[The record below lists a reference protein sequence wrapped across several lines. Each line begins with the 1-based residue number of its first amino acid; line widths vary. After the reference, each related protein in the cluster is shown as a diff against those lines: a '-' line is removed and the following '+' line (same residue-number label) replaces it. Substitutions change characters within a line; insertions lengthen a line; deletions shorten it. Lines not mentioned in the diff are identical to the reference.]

1 MNKIEMTF
9 STHLGE
15 ANQETINQWEMIA
28 SRRALVNLSNLLR
41 TYHEYHLLV
50 EQIDNADWNDLTA
63 IRKVLLDV
71 RTALYGEKM
80 EQLIRLQH
88 EYANQ
93 EIKKYLVD
101 SHGEFKEVR
110 VRATVKGISATDF
123 LAWQTNSMTKVM
135 TGSPEERRTYT
146 IKDVFVAHPE
156 HYATPVGFAVLETL
170 GGIPTLVKLG
180 RPETVPDIVSN
191 ARDTEI
197 TTHWHTGSIHMAD
210 GTLWGYGLMEYQDKD
225 YGCDMVYHVFWPAMA
240 PQIFFDDHA
249 RHLAVEHR
257 NFILNA
263 TEWIQNKA

>member
-93 EIKKYLVD
+93 EISAHDKKTKK
-101 SHGEFKEVR
+101 S
-110 VRATVKGISATDF
+110 VK
-123 LAWQTNSMTKVM
+123 
-135 TGSPEERRTYT
+135 
-146 IKDVFVAHPE
+146 
-156 HYATPVGFAVLETL
+156 
-170 GGIPTLVKLG
+170 
-180 RPETVPDIVSN
+180 
-191 ARDTEI
+191 
-197 TTHWHTGSIHMAD
+197 
-210 GTLWGYGLMEYQDKD
+210 
-225 YGCDMVYHVFWPAMA
+225 AMA
-240 PQIFFDDHA
+240 
-249 RHLAVEHR
+249 
-257 NFILNA
+257 
-263 TEWIQNKA
+263 